1 MKKASISIE
10 TIVIIILALI
20 VLVIMAAAFSGGMA
34 ELWKKIV
41 GVQQTATFT
50 NEDLARQSCNVACT
64 LNQKDTFCRTIKIE
78 GVGDRTCTQLRGACE
93 GISC

>member
-41 GVQQTATFT
+41 GVPVK
-50 NEDLARQSCNVACT
+50 EDVLPFLSETGRDSN
-64 LNQKDTFCRTIKIE
+64 
-78 GVGDRTCTQLRGACE
+78 
-93 GISC
+93 